1 MTYFKKLLEEHS
13 VDITKNIA
21 VPKTCT
27 LDLDHKSIIDFAERN
42 RVKATRKWYHP
53 RPFLDDHSNRQ
64 MINANWIGYN
74 EHNTQETNWGLDPE
88 HNKELNSLIGRANF
102 DLLGIDPDNVLVR
115 LLEYKP
121 GQMLPLHSDGM
132 EGFRKIYG
140 KDNPRRFFV
149 AVSDWDWGHVL
160 QAHNNVIS
168 HWKTGDT
175 WEIKPGVWHCSANF
189 GIANKYTFTITGVSK

>member
-1 MTYFKKLLEEHS
+1 MEHFTALLKEQSIDLSEPI
-13 VDITKNIA
+13 D
-21 VPKTCT
+21 VPKLCT
-27 LDLDHKSIIDFAERN
+27 LDLDHKSIIDFAERT
-42 RVKATRKWYHP
+42 REKATRKWYHP

-88 HNKELNSLIGRANF
+88 HNKELNSLIGRDNF

-189 GIANKYTFTITGVSK
+189 GITNKYTFTITGVSK